1 MDHLTARAM
10 SSDGMKVVLSKHAAK
25 VSEEISN
32 GIHTGLCHVLAC
44 VKLALPNVDLKE
56 IVGGIPQRA
65 FGRTYQTQN
74 LGQ

>member
-10 SSDGMKVVLSKHAAK
+10 SLDGMEVVPSKHAAK
-25 VSEEISN
+25 VSEKISN
-32 GIHTGLCHVLAC
+32 RIHTGLCYVLAC
-44 VKLALPNVDLKE
+44 VKLALPTVDLKE

-65 FGRTYQTQN
+65 FGRTCRTQN